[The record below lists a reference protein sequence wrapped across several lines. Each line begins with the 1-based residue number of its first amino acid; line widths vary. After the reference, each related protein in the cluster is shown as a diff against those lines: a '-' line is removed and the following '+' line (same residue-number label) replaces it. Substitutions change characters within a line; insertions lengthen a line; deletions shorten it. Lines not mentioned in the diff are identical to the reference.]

1 MMERAISTFWMP
13 KSHNWWWVEV
23 FRSVPF
29 VFLFKKG
36 TQAEMSVIGVR
47 SVPYL
52 YRYGKRNTIISVQE
66 RLR

>member
-1 MMERAISTFWMP
+1 MERAISTFWMP
-13 KSHNWWWVEV
+13 KSHIWWWVEV

-36 TQAEMSVIGVR
+36 TQVEMSVIGVR

-52 YRYGKRNTIISVQE
+52 YRYGKGTPSLSVQE
-66 RLR
+66 HLL

>member
-1 MMERAISTFWMP
+1 M
-13 KSHNWWWVEV
+13 V

-36 TQAEMSVIGVR
+36 TEAEMSVVGVR

-52 YRYGKRNTIISVQE
+52 YRYGTGNTTIIGTGTTN
-66 RLR
+66 

>member
-1 MMERAISTFWMP
+1 MNHWP
-13 KSHNWWWVEV
+13 KMINEV

-36 TQAEMSVIGVR
+36 TQVEMSVIGVR

-52 YRYGKRNTIISVQE
+52 YRYGKRNTITIGSGTPNE
-66 RLR
+66 LP